1 MHAGNAEKALA
12 KLAADTLYLCHN
24 DLTPGNLMSHGDRLI
39 AIDWEYAAMGSRY
52 FDVAIAC
59 EALSDSERD
68 IMMRQVF
75 GDALD
80 DELMTAGKQTAA
92 LVTALWQCCFA
103 IEEAPSPAEWLG
115 SSGS

>member
-1 MHAGNAEKALA
+1 MHAGHAEKALA

-24 DLTPGNLMSHGDRLI
+24 DLTPGNLMSHGDQLI

-59 EALSDSERD
+59 EALPDSERG

-75 GDALD
+75 GDAPD
-80 DELMTAGKQTAA
+80 DELMTAGKQIAG

-103 IEEAPSPAEWLG
+103 IDEAPSPAEWLG
-115 SSGS
+115 SSGY